1 MKTETELEIFL
12 VCVPGFETV
21 LRAEAIEK
29 GFKKP
34 TCSQGGVTIRG
45 GWSVAWRA
53 NLELRGASKVLVRI
67 ATFKVQHLSQLDRRA
82 HDVDWQALL
91 QPEGTVRV
99 EASCKKSKIYHQ
111 KAAAERI
118 AKAISDT
125 TGAKISD
132 DGELV
137 IKARIFE
144 DHCTISIDTSGTA
157 LHKRGSKEALNKAP
171 MRETL
176 AALLLRSCGYQGSEP
191 VVDPMCGSGTF
202 VIEAAEIAAKK
213 KAGRHRH
220 FAFEQLITFDADL
233 WARMKAKDIS
243 IKPEPHFYGFD
254 RDPGAIDRSRANAE
268 RADVL
273 DDCTFTNQ
281 PISALKAPN
290 GPTGLIIIN
299 PPYGVRIGEI
309 KKLSNLYQSL
319 GQVLKDEFTGW
330 RVGLVTSA
338 DKLAKSTGLAF
349 DDNTLAFSHGGIKVK
364 LYQAQL

>member
-34 TCSQGGVTIRG
+34 TCGQGGVTIRG

-67 ATFKVQHLSQLDRRA
+67 ASFKVQHLSQLDRRA
-82 HDVDWQALL
+82 HDMDWATLL
-91 QPEGTVRV
+91 HSDVSVRV

-118 AKAISDT
+118 AKAIHDT
-125 TGAKISD
+125 TGAKICED
-132 DGELV
+132 AEV
-137 IKARIFE
+137 IIKARIFE
-144 DHCTISIDTSGTA
+144 DRCTISIDTSGTA

-191 VVDPMCGSGTF
+191 VIDPMCGSGTF
-202 VIEAAEIAAKK
+202 IIEAAEIAAKK
-213 KAGRHRH
+213 KAGRHRA
-220 FAFEQLITFDADL
+220 FAFEQLATFDDDL
-233 WARMKAKDIS
+233 WNRMKAKDVS
-243 IKPEPHFYGFD
+243 ITPEAHFYGFD

-268 RADVL
+268 RAGIDKF
-273 DDCTFTNQ
+273 CSFTNQ
-281 PISALKAPN
+281 PISTLKAPD
-290 GPTGLIIIN
+290 GPAGLVMIN

-309 KKLSNLYQSL
+309 KKLTNLYQSL
-319 GQVLKDEFTGW
+319 GQTLKGEFSGW
-330 RVGLVTSA
+330 RTGLVTSS
-338 DKLAKSTGLAF
+338 DKLAKATGLSWEEKP
-349 DDNTLAFSHGGIKVK
+349 LAFSHGGIKVK